1 MRYGSRVRRQGR
13 SRWPA
18 AYQPRRALVNQERLD
33 IQAQRCIA
41 RYGKN
46 PIFAPPKSLKGMTKA
61 ELVGIIS
68 KRTGIER
75 NAVLVTIEA
84 FMEEVKASLEK
95 GEDVHLRGFGSFVV
109 KHRAQ
114 KTGRILSQN
123 TTIVIPAHDV
133 PAFKPADVFVDRVKN
148 RPAKG

>member
-1 MRYGSRVRRQGR
+1 MKGLTYRHKDALRVPFGTLSSRPQTRY
-13 SRWPA
+13 
-18 AYQPRRALVNQERLD
+18 
-33 IQAQRCIA
+33 
-41 RYGKN
+41 
-46 PIFAPPKSLKGMTKA
+46 GMTKA
-61 ELVGIIS
+61 ELVSILA
-68 KRTGIER
+68 KRTGVER

-84 FMEEVKASLEK
+84 FMEEVKNSLEK

-133 PAFKPADVFVDRVKN
+133 PSFKPADVFIDKVKN
-148 RPAKG
+148 RVKQG